1 MEKKPATRDELLEKL
16 SALGID
22 VKTVEHPPL
31 FTVEESQSLRGDIP
45 GVHSKNLFLKCKK
58 GALWLVV
65 AREDAAINLKRLHA
79 TIGSGRLSF
88 GKPDLLMEV
97 LGVPPG
103 SVTPFA
109 LINDRELRVS
119 VVLDADMMA
128 NDLLNFHPL
137 VNNAT
142 TAISSDG
149 LLKFIADCGH
159 EPAILPVSG
168 TNSDGAVSP

>member
-1 MEKKPATRDELLEKL
+1 MEKKPATRDQLLERL
-16 SALGID
+16 RTLAID
-22 VKTVEHPPL
+22 VNTVDHPPL
-31 FTVEESQSLRGDIP
+31 FTVEESRSLRGEIP

-65 AREDAAINLKRLHA
+65 AQESATINLKRLHA

-88 GKPDLLMEV
+88 GKPDLLLEV

-109 LINDRELRVS
+109 LINDTDLRVS
-119 VVLDADMMA
+119 VILDADMMA
-128 NDLLNFHPL
+128 HELLNFHPL

-142 TAISSDG
+142 TAIARDD

-159 EPAILPVSG
+159 EPAILPVND
-168 TNSDGAVSP
+168 TMPDTAMAP

>member
-1 MEKKPATRDELLEKL
+1 M
-16 SALGID
+16 
-22 VKTVEHPPL
+22 
-31 FTVEESQSLRGDIP
+31 
-45 GVHSKNLFLKCKK
+45 
-58 GALWLVV
+58 V